1 MGFFDKLK
9 KAASGAMSNTPAD
22 AHTKKRAETSG
33 YEPEFDQIIDMD
45 KIDDSVNRFVDNVDK
60 GSETFLK
67 GLEKGSDFLMNKL
80 ENGFN
85 RNKRN
90 ETPAATPVQ
99 EPEAVQPT
107 SEGEPQPDNERN
119 EGKSFS
125 DYITKARSGIGK
137 AIDYAEKNPEVVAA
151 AVAAGGL
158 LAGFA
163 KKKLSERAEK
173 KAADKSS
180 SREDYR
186 YSDDDEEDYS
196 YSSDDND
203 DDRSYSSSNKK
214 NSDKKSSSKKS
225 SSSPS
230 SSKKSGGINSN
241 VWAAEAKLNQAKIQL
256 GIEKRAKEQA
266 KKNGNYKNSP
276 IGGYEGHQGNAY
288 DRSIYYAQ
296 KRVKQCQEEL
306 RRAKSK

>member
-1 MGFFDKLK
+1 M
-9 KAASGAMSNTPAD
+9 
-22 AHTKKRAETSG
+22 
-33 YEPEFDQIIDMD
+33 
-45 KIDDSVNRFVDNVDK
+45 
-60 GSETFLK
+60 
-67 GLEKGSDFLMNKL
+67 
-80 ENGFN
+80 
-85 RNKRN
+85 
-90 ETPAATPVQ
+90 
-99 EPEAVQPT
+99 QPT

-186 YSDDDEEDYS
+186 YSDEEEDYS

-203 DDRSYSSSNKK
+203 DDRSYSS
-214 NSDKKSSSKKS
+214 SDKKSSSKKS

-241 VWAAEAKLNQAKIQL
+241 VRAAEAKLNQAKIQL
-256 GIEKRAKEQA
+256 EIEKRAKEQA

-296 KRVKQCQEEL
+296 KRVKLCQEEL

>member
-22 AHTKKRAETSG
+22 AHKKKPAETSG
-33 YEPEFDQIIDMD
+33 YEPEFDQIVDMD
-45 KIDDSVNRFVDNVDK
+45 KIDDSVNLFVDNVDK

-67 GLEKGSDFLMNKL
+67 GIEKGSDFLMNKL

-107 SEGEPQPDNERN
+107 SEGEPQPDKERN
-119 EGKSFS
+119 EGKSVS

-180 SREDYR
+180 SLEDYR

-196 YSSDDND
+196 YSS
-203 DDRSYSSSNKK
+203 SNKK
-214 NSDKKSSSKKS
+214 SSDKKSSSKKS

-241 VWAAEAKLNQAKIQL
+241 VRAAEAKLNQAKIQL